1 MKKDTVLKVVSII
14 LALVSILALICTV
27 TVTGSGFLD
36 LSNIVRGV
44 CIGQP
49 PTRFIFYPLHLAI
62 PLSLVKFGMLCAL
75 GCPLFS

>member
-44 CIGQP
+44 CIGVAEVCG
-49 PTRFIFYPLHLAI
+49 ILAVVAWKYSK
-62 PLSLVKFGMLCAL
+62 PKD
-75 GCPLFS
+75 